1 MKKLIV
7 LIFLMISW
15 ISKAQQ
21 LPTIP
26 SSGFAFSIGTKFTI
40 KLVPTDSAYFD
51 FSVISFESYR
61 KTVDSWENDDLFE
74 KVGQDSTITC
84 YFCYGT
90 HGETKEEKEKNMKV
104 LLIMKN
110 YSKFVLE
117 YKSDIQR
124 NEDGEFLPTSNDGL
138 FPNVK
143 STEIW
148 PYMIFSI
155 GLRDFRI
162 RNL

>member
-7 LIFLMISW
+7 IIFLMISW
-15 ISKAQQ
+15 ASIAQQ

-26 SSGFAFSIGTKFTI
+26 ANGFAFTIGTKFTI

-51 FSVISFESYR
+51 YSIIAFESYT
-61 KTVDSWENDDLFE
+61 KTVDSWENNDLFDE
-74 KVGQDSTITC
+74 VGQDSTITC

-90 HGETKEEKEKNMKV
+90 HGNTKKEKEKNMKV

-110 YSKFVLE
+110 YSKLILE

-124 NEDGEFLPTSNDGL
+124 KENEEFLPTSNDGL
-138 FPNVK
+138 YPNVK

-148 PYMIFSI
+148 PYMINSI
-155 GLRDFRI
+155 GMRDFKKRE
-162 RNL
+162 